1 MEGCAASLW
10 YTDSRIHLSSARE
23 AFRPRPTER
32 PRVLKDTSMSTV
44 SVKAVAA
51 ATGIVACAAY
61 YSRGGNPVRLVRAQS
76 NSLEPPAREETMM
89 GDGLFFCTS
98 RGLHYVSPPP
108 APAAPAARISSTPT
122 EHVLEQLPCGTMV
135 MVSRNP

>member
-1 MEGCAASLW
+1 
-10 YTDSRIHLSSARE
+10 
-23 AFRPRPTER
+23 
-32 PRVLKDTSMSTV
+32 MSTV
-44 SVKAVAA
+44 SVKVVAA

-76 NSLEPPAREETMM
+76 NSLASRAR
-89 GDGLFFCTS
+89 GDDDGRWPLFYTS

-122 EHVLEQLPCGTMV
+122 EHVPEQLPCGTMV

>member
-1 MEGCAASLW
+1 
-10 YTDSRIHLSSARE
+10 
-23 AFRPRPTER
+23 
-32 PRVLKDTSMSTV
+32 MSTV

-76 NSLEPPAREETMM
+76 NSLDPPAREETMM
-89 GDGLFFCTS
+89 GDGLFFYTS

>member
-1 MEGCAASLW
+1 MVHGFKDTSELGPRSISSTADRAA
-10 YTDSRIHLSSARE
+10 AC
-23 AFRPRPTER
+23 
-32 PRVLKDTSMSTV
+32 LKDTSMSTV

-89 GDGLFFCTS
+89 GDGLFFYTS

-108 APAAPAARISSTPT
+108 APAARVARISSTPT

>member
-1 MEGCAASLW
+1 
-10 YTDSRIHLSSARE
+10 
-23 AFRPRPTER
+23 
-32 PRVLKDTSMSTV
+32 MSTV

-61 YSRGGNPVRLVRAQS
+61 YARGGNPVRLVRAQS

-89 GDGLFFCTS
+89 GDGFFYTS
-98 RGLHYVSPPP
+98 RASLRVAAARRRR
-108 APAAPAARISSTPT
+108 APRISSTPT

>member
-1 MEGCAASLW
+1 
-10 YTDSRIHLSSARE
+10 
-23 AFRPRPTER
+23 
-32 PRVLKDTSMSTV
+32 MSTV

-76 NSLEPPAREETMM
+76 NSLGPPAREETMM
-89 GDGLFFCTS
+89 GDGLFFYTS

-122 EHVLEQLPCGTMV
+122 EHVLEQLPCGTMG

>member
-1 MEGCAASLW
+1 
-10 YTDSRIHLSSARE
+10 
-23 AFRPRPTER
+23 
-32 PRVLKDTSMSTV
+32 MSTV

-61 YSRGGNPVRLVRAQS
+61 YARGALPVRARPRPIEQ
-76 NSLEPPAREETMM
+76 LEPPAREETMM
-89 GDGLFFCTS
+89 GDGLFFYTS

-108 APAAPAARISSTPT
+108 APAAPPARISSTRT

>member
-1 MEGCAASLW
+1 MGFNWPRSARGAASPNDEILALKA
-10 YTDSRIHLSSARE
+10 TSA
-23 AFRPRPTER
+23 
-32 PRVLKDTSMSTV
+32 MSV

-61 YSRGGNPVRLVRAQS
+61 YSRGGHPVRLVRAQS
-76 NSLEPPAREETMM
+76 NKLEPPEREEAM
-89 GDGLFFCTS
+89 GDGLIFLSS

>member
-76 NSLEPPAREETMM
+76 NSLEPPAREEAMM
-89 GDGLFFCTS
+89 GDGLFFYTS

-108 APAAPAARISSTPT
+108 APAAPARISSTPT

>member
-1 MEGCAASLW
+1 MGWRALW
-10 YTDSRIHLSSARE
+10 YTDSRNKDTSELGPKHFVHA
-23 AFRPRPTER
+23 TER

-61 YSRGGNPVRLVRAQS
+61 YARGGNPVRLVRAQS
-76 NSLEPPAREETMM
+76 TVSSRRREETMM
-89 GDGLFFCTS
+89 GDGLFFYTS

-135 MVSRNP
+135 MVSRNQ